1 MTPRHATRAALLLA
15 ATLTLAACAPA
26 VQPPDDPAPP
36 AESAHGDFDGA
47 RELAE
52 PALHLATVDGA
63 GVVTHVDLIDGSSE
77 TLAEIDP
84 VDELIGD
91 GRFLFGVRD
100 GSVSVIDSGVWTW
113 SHGDHFHY
121 YEAPSRVVG
130 EIVGEGIA
138 TVVAN
143 DHGVGLRF
151 ADEAVL
157 LDQKALGEARIV
169 ETFRV
174 AADGVQGT
182 VVPLSSGAAMT
193 ATAPDGTSVIEV
205 VTAGGEPHSTQA
217 CTGAGGSITTTVGVV
232 IGCADS
238 ALLSVGGSL
247 DEWERIPAPADALLP
262 TDFEGRKGRPRVAG
276 LADDGALWMLDT
288 RAREWLRH
296 DIGEP
301 IVRAAAIDDTEGRM
315 VLLAS
320 TGDVLILQ
328 DGAIVARTTPLVTA
342 SLATPELALGI
353 SFVVDQQRV
362 YLNGPAE
369 NTVWEIAPADGAR
382 ISRTFDAQHPPL
394 HLAGTGR

>member
-1 MTPRHATRAALLLA
+1 MKPRHTTRTALLLA
-15 ATLTLAACAPA
+15 ATLSLAACAPA
-26 VQPPDDPAPP
+26 VAPPDDPAPP
-36 AESAHGDFDGA
+36 ADSAHGEVAGA

-52 PALHLATVDGA
+52 PALHLATVDAA
-63 GVVTHVDLIDGSSE
+63 GEISHLDLIDGSGE
-77 TLAEIDP
+77 TIAEIAP
-84 VDELIGD
+84 VSALVGD

-130 EIVGEGIA
+130 EITGEGIA

-143 DHGVGLRF
+143 AHGVGVRF

-157 LDQKALGEARIV
+157 LDQKALGEGRIV
-169 ETFRV
+169 ETFRA
-174 AADGVQGT
+174 AADGAQGS
-182 VVPLSSGAAMT
+182 VVPLSGGAAI
-193 ATAPDGTSVIEV
+193 AGTAPDGTSVIEI
-205 VTAGGEPHSTQA
+205 VTAGGEPHSAQA
-217 CTGAGGSITTTVGVV
+217 CTGAGGTVTTTVGVV
-232 IGCADS
+232 IGCAHV

-247 DEWERIPAPADALLP
+247 DEWERIPAPADVLLP
-262 TDFEGRKGRPRVAG
+262 TDFEGREGRPRVAG
-276 LADDGALWMLDT
+276 LADDGTLWMLDT

-301 IVRAAAIDDTEGRM
+301 IVRAAAIDDSEGRM
-315 VLLAS
+315 VLLAA

-328 DGAIVARTTPLVTA
+328 DGAIVARTTPLVTE
-342 SLATPELALGI
+342 SLATPDLALGI

-369 NTVWEIAPADGAR
+369 STVWEIAPADGAR
-382 ISRTFDAQHPPL
+382 ISRTFEAQHPPL

>member
-1 MTPRHATRAALLLA
+1 M
-15 ATLTLAACAPA
+15 
-26 VQPPDDPAPP
+26 
-36 AESAHGDFDGA
+36 
-47 RELAE
+47 
-52 PALHLATVDGA
+52 
-63 GVVTHVDLIDGSSE
+63 
-77 TLAEIDP
+77 
-84 VDELIGD
+84 
-91 GRFLFGVRD
+91 
-100 GSVSVIDSGVWTW
+100 
-113 SHGDHFHY
+113 
-121 YEAPSRVVG
+121 G

-247 DEWERIPAPADALLP
+247 D
-262 TDFEGRKGRPRVAG
+262 
-276 LADDGALWMLDT
+276 
-288 RAREWLRH
+288 
-296 DIGEP
+296 
-301 IVRAAAIDDTEGRM
+301 
-315 VLLAS
+315 
-320 TGDVLILQ
+320 
-328 DGAIVARTTPLVTA
+328 
-342 SLATPELALGI
+342 
-353 SFVVDQQRV
+353 
-362 YLNGPAE
+362 
-369 NTVWEIAPADGAR
+369 
-382 ISRTFDAQHPPL
+382 
-394 HLAGTGR
+394 